1 MLLLRGL
8 LPVSLFPC
16 YNLSKEPSLTNLGR
30 SWWLRLWT
38 GDHGRH
44 TTLTHAFSYSFQ
56 VHDLSPSFSNSTRTV
71 DLPPNN
77 HLRYYLG
84 IYVAFSIAGS
94 LIGTFRYWYIFTG
107 SIRASR
113 KLFDKLSFTILRTPL
128 RWMDTVPLGRI
139 LNRFTADFNVVD
151 ARLCMDI
158 GFGANN
164 VFRLIGVI
172 VAG

>member
-8 LPVSLFPC
+8 LLVSDFFLLQPFDHR
-16 YNLSKEPSLTNLGR
+16 SLINLGR

-38 GDHGRH
+38 GDNDRH

-56 VHDLSPSFSNSTRTV
+56 VHDLSPSFSNSTRTAE
-71 DLPPNN
+71 LQPNN

-128 RWMDTVPLGRI
+128 RWIDTVPLGRI

-151 ARLCMDI
+151 ARLSMDI